1 MVARFDGLIIAVET
15 GVVRGRSR
23 ERERGLCA
31 SISSSNKPVR
41 IISVRVKWDSGPIRH
56 LK

>member
-15 GVVRGRSR
+15 GVVRGRGRER

-31 SISSSNKPVR
+31 RVSSTDKLV
-41 IISVRVKWDSGPIRH
+41 
-56 LK
+56 

>member
-23 ERERGLCA
+23 ERQRGLCA

-41 IISVRVKWDSGPIRH
+41 IVSVRVKWDSGPIRH